1 MAGNVQVICKTHADA
16 VAPHAAP
23 LTTILVQV
31 FPSVANDVCLCD
43 SIHSVLEAMAK
54 APGAL
59 RPMASAGVPQLL
71 TEMQAATE
79 AGPKKAYLVE
89 GCLDLLCSFVSSS
102 DISVA
107 PCPHGALSLPAWS
120 QTRSLYGWPWSAC
133 IVWGW
138 NPMSATGGF
147 VQHFER
153 TDMHALDAT
162 NAKQLAAHIAGRSP
176 PAIPDPA
183 PAYTSAAVC
192 THLQARRR
200 RSMCA

>member
-1 MAGNVQVICKTHADA
+1 MAGNVQVICKTHAGA

-23 LTTILVQV
+23 LTKILVQV

-59 RPMASAGVPQLL
+59 RPMATAGVPPLL

-89 GCLDLLCSFVSSS
+89 GCLDLLCSFISSS

-107 PCPHGALSLPAWS
+107 PCPHGALSQPAWS
-120 QTRSLYGWPWSAC
+120 QTRSLCEWPWAAC
-133 IVWGW
+133 VVWVQ
-138 NPMSATGGF
+138 NRMSITGGF
-147 VQHFER
+147 LQHFER
-153 TDMHALDAT
+153 TDMHAPDA
-162 NAKQLAAHIAGRSP
+162 
-176 PAIPDPA
+176 
-183 PAYTSAAVC
+183 
-192 THLQARRR
+192 
-200 RSMCA
+200 SMQSS